1 MRSRRTSKDACA
13 ELDKPHVLDSG
24 KLMTT
29 FNVWI
34 SSKGDVCR
42 VRVDG
47 LKNTLWLLERLSRS
61 FVFKTSESLREDS
74 VSSSFSFS
82 VIHNFQM
89 TQSRFER
96 LLASI
101 PEVRLTRVAAPT
113 HV

>member
-1 MRSRRTSKDACA
+1 MRSRRMSKDGCA
-13 ELDKPHVLDSG
+13 ELDKSLAPNSG
-24 KLMTT
+24 RPMKT

-34 SSKGDVCR
+34 CSKGDVCR

-61 FVFKTSESLREDS
+61 FVFKTSESLREDNAS
-74 VSSSFSFS
+74 TSFSFS

-101 PEVRLTRVAAPT
+101 PEVRLTRVTAPT
-113 HV
+113 PV